1 MYRCSP
7 KQECFHQ
14 QLKLAL
20 TAGIEAP
27 QTLIFPYPSES
38 GSFKVHDTM
47 PDAKKIGFDFVSP
60 RHQNT
65 RVTQAQAGAV
75 PATNLV

>member
-1 MYRCSP
+1 MMYICSP

-14 QLKLAL
+14 QLRLAL
-20 TAGIEAP
+20 TAGIETP
-27 QTLIFPYPSES
+27 QTSIFPYPSES

-47 PDAKKIGFDFVSP
+47 PDAKKIGFVLCLHDI
-60 RHQNT
+60 RT
-65 RVTQAQAGAV
+65 RDTQVQAGAV